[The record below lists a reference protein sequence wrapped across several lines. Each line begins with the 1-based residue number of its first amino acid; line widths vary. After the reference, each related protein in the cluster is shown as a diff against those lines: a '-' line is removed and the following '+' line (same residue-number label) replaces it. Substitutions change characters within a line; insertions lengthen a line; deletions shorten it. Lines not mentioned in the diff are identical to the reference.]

1 MKRGKEDRISVE
13 ELFLIKVSRKLQN
26 LNIIMYMVQSM
37 LK

>member
-26 LNIIMYMVQSM
+26 LSRD
-37 LK
+37 